1 VTLYAIASKRSVAVG
16 GGCGTEHEL
25 SGDPRALDC
34 ARCEAAILANPR
46 LARDF
51 AARTKDVPLTEE
63 QRAELA
69 EAEDRQRDIAARAA
83 AVQAAQA
90 VAAAREAQQTDPAE
104 PPKQD
109 NELEPDPE
117 TPDLDKLHV
126 KTLQKMAKDA
136 GLDTSGTKAELIARL
151 SE

>member
-51 AARTKDVPLTEE
+51 ASRTKDVPLTDE

-90 VAAAREAQQTDPAE
+90 VAAQQQAKSDEPA
-104 PPKQD
+104 KD
-109 NELEPDPE
+109 PDPE
-117 TPDLDKLHV
+117 SDSDPEQADLSKAHV
-126 KTLQKMAKDA
+126 KTLQKMAREA
-136 GLDTSGTKAELIARL
+136 GLDDTGTKAELIARL